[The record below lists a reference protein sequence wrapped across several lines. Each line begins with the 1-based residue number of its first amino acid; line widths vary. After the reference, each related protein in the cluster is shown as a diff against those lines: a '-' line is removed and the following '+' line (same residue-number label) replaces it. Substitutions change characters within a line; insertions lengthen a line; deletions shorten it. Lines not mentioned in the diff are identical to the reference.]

1 MFTKTTIQRSLQN
14 NSDVSNTPPTSKQD
28 CSDVVHI
35 SVFFDGTGNNKDA
48 DEEKKKWSNP
58 TRLWRTANQY
68 VIDSESNGDKSNYA
82 IYVSGVGTRFN
93 GELNIFQRALAMMQ
107 DHSGFGLAVGTGGTR
122 RLDYGEDQLNDALKQ
137 VMIINAKK
145 AEIDTGK
152 YANEKKVYSFA
163 EVDKSL
169 SQHRLIKKINISTF
183 GFSRG
188 AALAR
193 AFTNQFLWQ
202 CESDCNGLTYGTGKY
217 PIEFKF
223 MGIFDTVASF
233 GLPAT
238 NLNNNL
244 TFEGRDMVIDERI
257 KMCVHHVAGNELR
270 FAFPVDLIH
279 KENGQIAN
287 PNWKEIVYPGMHSD
301 VGGGYTPGSQ
311 NVNDNFARIPLKDML
326 EDAVS
331 AGVRMFD
338 YNQLK
343 EKHITIFE
351 QQFEIQDE
359 TQRLYDAVKAQIPS
373 TGKIQDQIIASMKV
387 YYAAYGTLARNHT
400 PSVSQQARTDSKIRE
415 LIPIGPSDMATEI
428 SRLQKLKTLTA
439 PNTTGGINIFRLLS
453 PVSKAYEF
461 FLNVDDWE
469 FASWENTASK
479 DITSF
484 YQNYVHDSKYG
495 FVSNAEPFSYFRQ
508 RTVYESRRSE
518 KGKEVDQKT
527 AEDKAVCS
535 VVIQEVKQEELF
547 DAYEQAQKQQL
558 LFRCNEL
565 SSLQPKLTAA
575 PAT

>member
-1 MFTKTTIQRSLQN
+1 MFTKTIIKRTVET
-14 NSDVSNTPPTSKQD
+14 NSDVANTPPTAKQD

-58 TRLWRTANQY
+58 ARLWRNAQTLKENEQKQK
-68 VIDSESNGDKSNYA
+68 ITSHNHA

-93 GELNIFQRALAMMQ
+93 GELNIFQRALAIMQ
-107 DHSGFGLAVGTGGTR
+107 DHSGFGLGVGTGGTR

-169 SQHRLIKKINISTF
+169 KQHRLIKKINISTF

-193 AFTNQFLWQ
+193 AFTNQFMWQ

-244 TFEGRDMVIDERI
+244 TFEGRDMVIDERV

-279 KENGQIAN
+279 KENGQITN
-287 PNWKEIVYPGMHSD
+287 PNWKELVYPGMHSD

-338 YNQLK
+338 YDQLK
-343 EKHITIFE
+343 EKYGALFAE
-351 QQFEIQDE
+351 QFEIQNE
-359 TQRLYDAVKAQIPS
+359 TQRLYDAVKAQMPA
-373 TGKIQDQIIASMKV
+373 TGKVQDQIITSMKI
-387 YYAAYGTLARNHT
+387 YYAAYGALAT
-400 PSVSQQARTDSKIRE
+400 QKTASVSQQARSDNKIRE
-415 LIPIGPSDMATEI
+415 FIPIGPSDMATEME
-428 SRLQKLKTLTA
+428 RLDKLKKLTES
-439 PNTTGGINIFRLLS
+439 NKSGGINIFRLLS
-453 PVSKAYEF
+453 PVSKAYEYY
-461 FLNVDDWE
+461 LGIEDWQ
-469 FASWENTASK
+469 FKSWSNGSTPEIM
-479 DITSF
+479 DF
-484 YQNYVHDSKYG
+484 YQNYIHDSKYG
-495 FVSNAEPFSYFRQ
+495 FISNAEPFSYFRQ
-508 RTVYESRRSE
+508 RTVYESRRSG

-535 VVIQEVKQEELF
+535 VVNQEVKQDELF
-547 DAYEQAQKQQL
+547 DAYQQAQKEQQL
-558 LFRCNEL
+558 L
-565 SSLQPKLTAA
+565 AA
-575 PAT
+575 S

>member
-1 MFTKTTIQRSLQN
+1 MFTKTIIKRTAET
-14 NSDVSNTPPTSKQD
+14 NSDVSNTPPTAKQD

-58 TRLWRTANQY
+58 ARLWRTANQY
-68 VIDSESNGDKSNYA
+68 VVDSRINNSTSNYA

-93 GELNIFQRALAMMQ
+93 GELNIFQRALAIMQ
-107 DHSGFGLAVGTGGTR
+107 DHSGFGLGVGTGGTR

-163 EVDKSL
+163 EVDNSL
-169 SQHRLIKKINISTF
+169 KQHRLIKKINISTF

-193 AFTNQFLWQ
+193 AFTNQFMWQ

-244 TFEGRDMVIDERI
+244 TFEGRDMVIDERV

-287 PNWKEIVYPGMHSD
+287 SNWKELVYPGMHSD

-338 YNQLK
+338 YDQLK
-343 EKHITIFE
+343 EKYGALFAE
-351 QQFEIQDE
+351 QFEIQNE
-359 TQRLYDAVKAQIPS
+359 TQRLYDAVKAQMPA
-373 TGKIQDQIIASMKV
+373 TGKVQDQIITSMKV
-387 YYAAYGTLARNHT
+387 YYAAYGALAT
-400 PSVSQQARTDSKIRE
+400 QKTASVSQQARSDNKIRE
-415 LIPIGPSDMATEI
+415 FIPIGPSDMATEME
-428 SRLQKLKTLTA
+428 RLDKLKKLTES
-439 PNTTGGINIFRLLS
+439 NKSGGINIFRLLS
-453 PVSKAYEF
+453 PVSKAYEYY
-461 FLNVDDWE
+461 LGIEDWQ
-469 FASWENTASK
+469 FKSWSNGSTPEIM
-479 DITSF
+479 DF
-484 YQNYVHDSKYG
+484 YQNYIHDSKYG
-495 FVSNAEPFSYFRQ
+495 FISNAEPFSYFRQ
-508 RTVYESRRSE
+508 RTVYESRRSG

-535 VVIQEVKQEELF
+535 VVNQEVKQDELF
-547 DAYEQAQKQQL
+547 DAYQQAQKEQQL
-558 LFRCNEL
+558 L
-565 SSLQPKLTAA
+565 AA
-575 PAT
+575 S

>member
-1 MFTKTTIQRSLQN
+1 MFTKTIIKRTAET
-14 NSDVSNTPPTSKQD
+14 NSDVSNTAPTAKQD

-58 TRLWRTANQY
+58 ARLWRTANQY
-68 VIDSESNGDKSNYA
+68 VVDSRINNSTSNYA

-93 GELNIFQRALAMMQ
+93 GELNIFQRALAIMQ
-107 DHSGFGLAVGTGGTR
+107 DHSGFGLGVGTGGTR

-169 SQHRLIKKINISTF
+169 KQHRLIKKINISTF

-193 AFTNQFLWQ
+193 AFTNQFMWQ
-202 CESDCNGLTYGTGKY
+202 CESDCDDLTYGTGKY

-244 TFEGRDMVIDERI
+244 TFEGRDMVIDERV

-287 PNWKEIVYPGMHSD
+287 SNWKELVYPGMHSD

-338 YNQLK
+338 YDQLK
-343 EKHITIFE
+343 EKYGALFAE
-351 QQFEIQDE
+351 QFEIQNE
-359 TQRLYDAVKAQIPS
+359 TQRLYDAVKAQMPAA
-373 TGKIQDQIIASMKV
+373 GKVQDQIITSMKV
-387 YYAAYGTLARNHT
+387 YYAAYGALAT
-400 PSVSQQARTDSKIRE
+400 QKTASVSQQARSDNKIRE
-415 LIPIGPSDMATEI
+415 FIPIGPSDMATEI
-428 SRLQKLKTLTA
+428 ERLDKLRKLTESKS
-439 PNTTGGINIFRLLS
+439 PGGINIFRLLS
-453 PVSKAYEF
+453 PVSKAYEYY
-461 FLNVDDWE
+461 LGIADWQ
-469 FASWENTASK
+469 FQSWKNGSTPEIM
-479 DITSF
+479 DF
-484 YQNYVHDSKYG
+484 YQNYIHDSKYG
-495 FVSNAEPFSYFRQ
+495 FISNAEPFSYFRQ
-508 RTVYESRRSE
+508 RTVYESRRSG

-535 VVIQEVKQEELF
+535 VVNQEVKQDELF
-547 DAYEQAQKQQL
+547 DAYQQAQKEQQL
-558 LFRCNEL
+558 L
-565 SSLQPKLTAA
+565 AA
-575 PAT
+575 S

>member
-1 MFTKTTIQRSLQN
+1 MFTKTIIKRTTET
-14 NSDVSNTPPTSKQD
+14 NSDVSNTPPTAKQD

-58 TRLWRTANQY
+58 ARLWKSADQHAQE
-68 VIDSESNGDKSNYA
+68 SESNGCKSNYA

-107 DHSGFGLAVGTGGTR
+107 DHSGFGLGVGTGGTR

-145 AEIDTGK
+145 SEIDTGK
-152 YANEKKVYSFA
+152 YASEKKVYSFA
-163 EVDKSL
+163 EVDNSL
-169 SQHRLIKKINISTF
+169 KQHRLIKKINISTF

-193 AFTNQFLWQ
+193 AFTNQFMWQ
-202 CESDCNGLTYGTGKY
+202 CESDCNGLSYGTGKY

-279 KENGQIAN
+279 KGNGQIAN
-287 PNWKEIVYPGMHSD
+287 PNWKELVYPGMHSD

-343 EKHITIFE
+343 EKYGALFTE
-351 QQFEIQDE
+351 QFEIQNE
-359 TQRLYDAVKAQIPS
+359 TQRLYDAVKAQMSS
-373 TGKIQDQIIASMKV
+373 TGKVQDQIAAAMKV
-387 YYAAYGTLARNHT
+387 YYSAYGTLARSKIA
-400 PSVSQQARTDSKIRE
+400 SVSQNVRKENKFRE
-415 LIPIGPSDMATEI
+415 LLPIGPSDMATEI
-428 SRLQKLKTLTA
+428 SRLEKLQKLTA
-439 PNTTGGINIFRLLS
+439 PIKPGGMNIFRILS

-461 FLNVDDWE
+461 FLGVDDWE
-469 FASWENTASK
+469 FASWHKESTPE
-479 DITSF
+479 IMSF
-484 YQNYVHDSKYG
+484 YQNYIHDSKYG
-495 FVSNAEPFSYFRQ
+495 FMSNAEPFSYFRQ
-508 RTVYESRRSE
+508 RTVYESRRSG
-518 KGKEVDQKT
+518 KGEEVDQKT
-527 AEDKAVCS
+527 AEDKAVCA
-535 VVIQEVKQEELF
+535 VVNREVQHEEFFDAFERAKQEDLPL
-547 DAYEQAQKQQL
+547 AM
-558 LFRCNEL
+558 
-565 SSLQPKLTAA
+565 
-575 PAT
+575 

>member
-1 MFTKTTIQRSLQN
+1 MFTKTIIKRTAET
-14 NSDVSNTPPTSKQD
+14 NSDVSNTPPTAKQD

-58 TRLWRTANQY
+58 ARLWRTANQY
-68 VIDSESNGDKSNYA
+68 VVDSRINNSTSNYA

-93 GELNIFQRALAMMQ
+93 GELNIFQRALAIMQ
-107 DHSGFGLAVGTGGTR
+107 DHSGFGLGVGTGGTR

-169 SQHRLIKKINISTF
+169 KQHRLIKKINISTF

-193 AFTNQFLWQ
+193 AFTNQFMWQ
-202 CESDCNGLTYGTGKY
+202 CESDCDGLTYGTGKY

-244 TFEGRDMVIDERI
+244 TFEGRDMVIDERV

-287 PNWKEIVYPGMHSD
+287 SNWKELVYPGMHSD

-338 YNQLK
+338 YDQLK
-343 EKHITIFE
+343 EKYGALFAE
-351 QQFEIQDE
+351 QFEIQNE
-359 TQRLYDAVKAQIPS
+359 TQRLYDAVKAQMPAA
-373 TGKIQDQIIASMKV
+373 GKVQDQIITSMKV
-387 YYAAYGTLARNHT
+387 YYAAYGALAT
-400 PSVSQQARTDSKIRE
+400 QKTASVSQQARSDNKIRE
-415 LIPIGPSDMATEI
+415 FIPIGPSDMATEI
-428 SRLQKLKTLTA
+428 ERLDKLRKLTES
-439 PNTTGGINIFRLLS
+439 NKTGGINIFRLLS
-453 PVSKAYEF
+453 PVSKAYEYY
-461 FLNVDDWE
+461 LGIEDWQ
-469 FASWENTASK
+469 FKSWSNGSTPEIM
-479 DITSF
+479 DF
-484 YQNYVHDSKYG
+484 YQNYIHDSKYG
-495 FVSNAEPFSYFRQ
+495 FISNAEPFSYFRQ
-508 RTVYESRRSE
+508 RTVYESRRSG

-527 AEDKAVCS
+527 AEDKVVCS
-535 VVIQEVKQEELF
+535 VVNQEVKQDELF
-547 DAYEQAQKQQL
+547 DAYQQAQKEQQL
-558 LFRCNEL
+558 L
-565 SSLQPKLTAA
+565 AA
-575 PAT
+575 S

>member
-1 MFTKTTIQRSLQN
+1 MFKKTIIKRTVET
-14 NSDVSNTPPTSKQD
+14 NSDVSNAPPTAKQD

-48 DEEKKKWSNP
+48 DEDLKKWSNP
-58 TRLWRTANQY
+58 ARLWRTANQY
-68 VIDSESNGDKSNYA
+68 VIDSRLNSSTPSNYA

-93 GELNIFQRALAMMQ
+93 GELNIFQRALAMIQ
-107 DHSGFGLAVGTGGTR
+107 DHSGLGLGVGTGGTR

-137 VMIINAKK
+137 VMIMNAKK
-145 AEIDTGK
+145 AEIDTSK
-152 YANEKKVYSFA
+152 YASEKKVYSFA
-163 EVDKSL
+163 EVEKSL

-193 AFTNQFLWQ
+193 AFTNQFMWQ

-257 KMCVHHVAGNELR
+257 KMCVHHIAGNEQR

-279 KENGQIAN
+279 KENGEIAN
-287 PNWKEIVYPGMHSD
+287 SNWKEIVYPGMHSD
-301 VGGGYTPGSQ
+301 VGGGYAPGSQ
-311 NVNDNFARIPLKDML
+311 NVNDNYARIPLKDML
-326 EDAVS
+326 EEAVN

-343 EKHITIFE
+343 EKYGALFAE
-351 QQFEIQDE
+351 QFEIQDK
-359 TQRLYDAVKAQIPS
+359 TLHLYNAVKAEMQS
-373 TGKIQDQIIASMKV
+373 SGKIQDQIIATMKV
-387 YYAAYGTLARNHT
+387 YYAAYGALAEKKIV
-400 PSVSQQARTDSKIRE
+400 SVSQQARNDNKIRE
-415 LIPIGPSDMATEI
+415 YIPIGPSDMATEI
-428 SRLQKLKTLTA
+428 GRLEKLQKLTA

-461 FLNVDDWE
+461 YLGIDEWE
-469 FASWENTASK
+469 FASWRKGASPEIM
-479 DITSF
+479 DF
-484 YQNYVHDSKYG
+484 YQNYIHDSKYG
-495 FVSNAEPFSYFRQ
+495 FISNAEPFSYFRQ
-508 RTVYESRRSE
+508 RTVYESRRSG
-518 KGKEVDQKT
+518 KGEEIDKKV

-535 VVIQEVKQEELF
+535 VGNQDVKQEQLF
-547 DAYEQAQKQQL
+547 DEYQKVQQD
-558 LFRCNEL
+558 F
-565 SSLQPKLTAA
+565 KAA
-575 PAT
+575 S

>member
-1 MFTKTTIQRSLQN
+1 MFTKTIIKRTVET

-58 TRLWRTANQY
+58 ARLWRSANQY
-68 VIDSESNGDKSNYA
+68 VVDSRINNSTSNYA

-93 GELNIFQRALAMMQ
+93 GELNIFQRALAIMQ
-107 DHSGFGLAVGTGGTR
+107 DHSGFGLGVGTGGTR

-145 AEIDTGK
+145 AEVDTGK
-152 YANEKKVYSFA
+152 YANAKKVYSFA
-163 EVDKSL
+163 EVDNSL
-169 SQHRLIKKINISTF
+169 KQHRLIKKINISTF

-193 AFTNQFLWQ
+193 AFTNQFMWQ
-202 CESDCNGLTYGTGKY
+202 CESDCNGLTYGLGKY

-244 TFEGRDMVIDERI
+244 TFDGRDLVVDERVR
-257 KMCVHHVAGNELR
+257 MCVHHIAGNELR

-287 PNWKEIVYPGMHSD
+287 PNWKELVYPGMHSD

-343 EKHITIFE
+343 EKHIKIFE
-351 QQFEIQDE
+351 QQFEIQNE
-359 TQRLYDAVKAQIPS
+359 TQRLYDAVKAKIPS
-373 TGKIQDQIIASMKV
+373 TGKVQEQIIASMKV
-387 YYAAYGTLARNHT
+387 YYAAYGALAEKKT
-400 PSVSQQARTDSKIRE
+400 ASVSQQARSDNKIRKF
-415 LIPIGPSDMATEI
+415 IPIGPSDMATEME
-428 SRLQKLKTLTA
+428 RLNKLRELTES
-439 PNTTGGINIFRLLS
+439 NKSEGINIFRLLS
-453 PVSKAYEF
+453 PVSKAYEYY
-461 FLNVDDWE
+461 LGIADWQ
-469 FASWENTASK
+469 FQSWKNGSMPEIM
-479 DITSF
+479 DF
-484 YQNYVHDSKYG
+484 YQNYIHDSKYG
-495 FVSNAEPFSYFRQ
+495 FMSNAEPFSYFRQ
-508 RTVYESRRSE
+508 RTVYESRRSG
-518 KGKEVDQKT
+518 KGEEVDQKT
-527 AEDKAVCS
+527 AEDKAVCT
-535 VVIQEVKQEELF
+535 VVNREVQQEEFFDAFEQAKQE
-547 DAYEQAQKQQL
+547 QL
-558 LFRCNEL
+558 PL
-565 SSLQPKLTAA
+565 AM
-575 PAT
+575 

>member
-1 MFTKTTIQRSLQN
+1 MFTKTIIKRTAET
-14 NSDVSNTPPTSKQD
+14 NSDVSNTPPTAKQD

-58 TRLWRTANQY
+58 ARLWRTANQY
-68 VIDSESNGDKSNYA
+68 VVDSRINNSTSNYA

-93 GELNIFQRALAMMQ
+93 GELNIFQRALAIMQ
-107 DHSGFGLAVGTGGTR
+107 DHSGFGLGVGTGGTR

-169 SQHRLIKKINISTF
+169 KQHRLIKKINISTF

-193 AFTNQFLWQ
+193 AFTNQFMWQ
-202 CESDCNGLTYGTGKY
+202 CESDCNGLTYSTGKY

-244 TFEGRDMVIDERI
+244 TFEGRDMVIDERV

-287 PNWKEIVYPGMHSD
+287 SNWKELVYPGMHSD

-338 YNQLK
+338 YDQLK
-343 EKHITIFE
+343 EKYGALFAE
-351 QQFEIQDE
+351 QFEIQNE
-359 TQRLYDAVKAQIPS
+359 TQRLYDAVKAQMHA
-373 TGKIQDQIIASMKV
+373 TGKVQDQIITSMKI
-387 YYAAYGTLARNHT
+387 YYAAYGALAT
-400 PSVSQQARTDSKIRE
+400 QKTASVSQQARSDNKIRE
-415 LIPIGPSDMATEI
+415 FIPIGPSDMATEI
-428 SRLQKLKTLTA
+428 ERLDKLRKLTESKS
-439 PNTTGGINIFRLLS
+439 PGGINIFRLLS
-453 PVSKAYEF
+453 PVSKAYEYY
-461 FLNVDDWE
+461 LGIADWQ
-469 FASWENTASK
+469 FQSWKNGSTPEIM
-479 DITSF
+479 DF
-484 YQNYVHDSKYG
+484 YQNYIHDSKYG
-495 FVSNAEPFSYFRQ
+495 FISNAEPFSYFRQ
-508 RTVYESRRSE
+508 RTVYESRRSG

-535 VVIQEVKQEELF
+535 VVNQEVKQDELF
-547 DAYEQAQKQQL
+547 DAYQQAQKEQQL
-558 LFRCNEL
+558 L
-565 SSLQPKLTAA
+565 AA
-575 PAT
+575 S

>member
-1 MFTKTTIQRSLQN
+1 MFTKTIIKRTVET

-58 TRLWRTANQY
+58 ARLWRTANQY
-68 VIDSESNGDKSNYA
+68 VVDNRINNSTSNYA

-93 GELNIFQRALAMMQ
+93 GELNIFQRALAIMQ
-107 DHSGFGLAVGTGGTR
+107 DHSGFGLGVGTGGTR

-152 YANEKKVYSFA
+152 YANAKKVYSFA
-163 EVDKSL
+163 EVDNSL
-169 SQHRLIKKINISTF
+169 KQHRLIKKINISTF

-193 AFTNQFLWQ
+193 AFTNQFMWQ

-244 TFEGRDMVIDERI
+244 TFEGRDMVIDERV

-287 PNWKEIVYPGMHSD
+287 SNWKELVYPGMHSD

-338 YNQLK
+338 YDQLK
-343 EKHITIFE
+343 EKHIKIFE
-351 QQFEIQDE
+351 QQFEIQNE
-359 TQRLYDAVKAQIPS
+359 TQRLYDAVKAQMPA
-373 TGKIQDQIIASMKV
+373 TGKIQDQIITSMKI
-387 YYAAYGTLARNHT
+387 YYAAYGALAT
-400 PSVSQQARTDSKIRE
+400 QKTASVSQQARSDNKIRE
-415 LIPIGPSDMATEI
+415 FIPIGPSDMATEME
-428 SRLQKLKTLTA
+428 RLDKLKKLTES
-439 PNTTGGINIFRLLS
+439 NKSGGINIFRLLS
-453 PVSKAYEF
+453 PVSKAYEYY
-461 FLNVDDWE
+461 LGIEDWQ
-469 FASWENTASK
+469 FKSWSNGSTPEIM
-479 DITSF
+479 DF
-484 YQNYVHDSKYG
+484 YQNYIHDSKYG
-495 FVSNAEPFSYFRQ
+495 FISNAEPFSYFRQ
-508 RTVYESRRSE
+508 RTVYESRRSG

-535 VVIQEVKQEELF
+535 VVNQEVKQDELF
-547 DAYEQAQKQQL
+547 DAYQQAQKEQQL
-558 LFRCNEL
+558 L
-565 SSLQPKLTAA
+565 AA
-575 PAT
+575 S